1 MMQKWGMPSHMP
13 CTRPVLVLWLL
24 HHVANAT
31 GVLLIL
37 MLAQD
42 ESGESGAKKAK
53 LGKGRTPRPAANR
66 LLTALS
72 ALSSGSILQQL
83 TLQSVAAGLAGLEGR
98 CRALVCLTQVVG
110 RRDMR
115 LRADA
120 LAWAF

>member
-53 LGKGRTPRPAANR
+53 LGKGRTPRPAAAAAASK
-66 LLTALS
+66 LSATALDELDEYQRRVDITAS
-72 ALSSGSILQQL
+72 LLGVL
-83 TLQSVAAGLAGLEGR
+83 TSY
-98 CRALVCLTQVVG
+98 
-110 RRDMR
+110 
-115 LRADA
+115 
-120 LAWAF
+120 

>member
-42 ESGESGAKKAK
+42 VTHPATQFRVSSSSPRRQQNATHFGTGAARRLRKFRP
-53 LGKGRTPRPAANR
+53 KG
-66 LLTALS
+66 
-72 ALSSGSILQQL
+72 
-83 TLQSVAAGLAGLEGR
+83 VGLA
-98 CRALVCLTQVVG
+98 A
-110 RRDMR
+110 
-115 LRADA
+115 
-120 LAWAF
+120 